1 MINWV
6 IIINTQI
13 QYRNLNEGD
22 TIEPTTVSTA
32 TCLCFVSSKNITQG
46 DFTLVVLGYEII
58 CFLVNSLYQ
67 NSEYC
72 HSTYKCLKPQINI
85 CRVDDGYVTQI
96 RDVYNETR
104 EVVGG
109 WLVSLTKVGW
119 WLAEDAL

>member
-1 MINWV
+1 MINRV

-22 TIEPTTVSTA
+22 TIEPTTVSTG

-67 NSEYC
+67 NPEYC
-72 HSTYKCLKPQINI
+72 HSIFKPQINI

-109 WLVSLTKVGW
+109 
-119 WLAEDAL
+119 